1 MKNWTLV
8 ANAARARL
16 FEAGERPGSLQPL
29 QDLVHPSSRQ
39 KGIELARDR
48 PGHVE
53 GTGHGLG
60 STAYVPKTDP
70 RDREHDHFAQTVA
83 QILNEGIAA
92 GRCAGIVLVASN
104 PFLGR
109 VRSHLSPQADH
120 AVLRTVPHDYTGLPE
135 QELARRIGS

>member
-16 FEAGERPGSLQPL
+16 LETGNRPRTLRSIE
-29 QDLVHPSSRQ
+29 DLVHPASRQ
-39 KGIELARDR
+39 KGVELARDR

-70 RDREHDHFAQTVA
+70 RDREHDHFARTVA
-83 QILNEGIAA
+83 QVLNDGVAA

-109 VRSHLSPQADH
+109 VRSHLSAQADR

-135 QELARRIGS
+135 QELAQRIEP